1 MSILSELGKF
11 FGEKHA
17 ELNKKIEDDKV
28 RIEAL
33 EQEITL
39 LKSQLENVT
48 SRGDILITDP
58 TKGIIL
64 TSDDY
69 KGYRLRITKEKKLII
84 DDLPNGENHAREFL
98 SLPSGS
104 TGFPIGNI
112 DDDDD
117 GEI

>member
-28 RIEAL
+28 RIKAL
-33 EQEITL
+33 EQEISL
-39 LKSQLENVT
+39 LKSQLENVA
-48 SRGDILITDP
+48 SQGDIIITDP

-69 KGYRLRITKEKKLII
+69 RGYRLRITKEKKLII
-84 DDLPNGENHAREFL
+84 DDLPNGENHAREFI

-104 TGFPIGNI
+104 SGYPIGDINN
-112 DDDDD
+112 D
-117 GEI
+117 EET